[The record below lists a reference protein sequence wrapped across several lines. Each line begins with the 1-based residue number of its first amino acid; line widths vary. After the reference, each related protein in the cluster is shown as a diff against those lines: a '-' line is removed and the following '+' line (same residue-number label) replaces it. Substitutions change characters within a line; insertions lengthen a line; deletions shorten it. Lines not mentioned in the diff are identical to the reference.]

1 VRRSTRKTTR
11 WNSRRWKSTKL
22 TRTRLFVAALA
33 ALVAA
38 FALSLVPA
46 PYELLAPGN
55 AVALSEH
62 VRVEGRPPPRRQF
75 FLTDVDVTRASVL
88 LLAWRFWPGVQL
100 VADDKLVPRGLA
112 PRDYDRM
119 MAGAMT
125 ESQTIAAI
133 VAERAAGYAVPMPPQ
148 HTYIAAFSPESHAR
162 GVLREGD
169 DLVRV
174 AGVAIHR
181 PSDVAGALRGL
192 RPGRTVAIAFVR
204 DGDPKVARVATIGIG
219 GSPLLGVA
227 IATRTEVPNL
237 PVPVRYSLGNIA
249 GSSGGLMLALEIYAA
264 LRDTAPGAAVAGTG
278 TLAADGSVG
287 PIEGVAQ
294 KIVAARRAGC
304 RIFLVPRDD
313 ASAAAATTDIRTIPV
328 SNFNEA
334 VRALNL

>member
-1 VRRSTRKTTR
+1 
-11 WNSRRWKSTKL
+11 
-22 TRTRLFVAALA
+22 
-33 ALVAA
+33 
-38 FALSLVPA
+38 
-46 PYELLAPGN
+46 
-55 AVALSEH
+55 
-62 VRVEGRPPPRRQF
+62 
-75 FLTDVDVTRASVL
+75 L

-100 VADDKLVPRGLA
+100 VADDKLVPAGLA

-133 VAERAAGYAVPMPPQ
+133 VAERAAGYAVPTPPQ
-148 HTYIAAFSPESHAR
+148 HTYIAGFSPASRAR

-169 DLVRV
+169 EFIRV

-181 PSDVAGALRGL
+181 PSDVARALRV
-192 RPGRTVAIAFVR
+192 RVPGSVVAVAFVR
-204 DGDPKVARVATIGIG
+204 DGDPKVARVATIGIAG
-219 GSPLLGVA
+219 MPRLGVA
-227 IATRTEVPNL
+227 IATRTEEANL

-249 GSSGGLMLALEIYAA
+249 GSSGGLMFALEIYAA
-264 LRDTAPGAAVAGTG
+264 LRDTAPGDAVGGTG

-313 ASAAAATTDIRTIPV
+313 ASAVAVTPGIRTIAV
-328 SNFNEA
+328 SNFNDA
-334 VRALNL
+334 IRALNL